1 MDHQNEE
8 AAKCADGERK
18 VIAEGKAE
26 VLLSSARNV
35 FYNPVQEFNRDL
47 RYVHYWLW
55 HWALDTGQTNFLLNV
70 GASAN
75 IYGPNFLFFFFFLS
89 FPPHL
94 SHIVTANHNCC
105 CFCTC
110 CVSV

>member
-8 AAKCADGERK
+8 AAKCEDGEGK

-47 RYVHYWLW
+47 RYVQYWLW
-55 HWALDTGQTNFLLNV
+55 HWALETGQTNFLLNL
-70 GASAN
+70 GARTN
-75 IYGPNFLFFFFFLS
+75 IYGQTSCCCCSFA
-89 FPPHL
+89 FPPPN
-94 SHIVTANHNCC
+94 IVTANHNCC
-105 CFCTC
+105 YFCTC
-110 CVSV
+110 LSA